1 MNDEQLIFE
10 KYLQTLNL
18 LSEAEYESRFKTSQ
32 GMGRTKF
39 TAREAG
45 KQSNQFHDAN
55 LGVALEMG
63 DYIDLTDKIPS
74 FNSKKLSQIVGV
86 RNDQPSI
93 FNHYSKEYGA
103 AHFGIIPMFKLPNVI
118 NRMRTL
124 ISSGGIKDKQFNQIK
139 QVLERAY
146 KEDEATA
153 DKYSETGYLPEW
165 RSYEE
170 YTDLTTG
177 KKRPAVLGGYSQ
189 KQAIT
194 KADGSTGYGPDVR
207 GLPEPLASNLTN
219 QYGKLAPERNIRL
232 STQGPPK
239 PGKPRK
245 SALATKEKDVERR
258 DELTKPTP
266 KKKKPAKEVSKESFI
281 RDDIAF

>member
-10 KYLQTLNL
+10 QYVQKLNL
-18 LSEAEYESRFKTSQ
+18 LSEAESELRFKTIQ
-32 GMGRTKF
+32 GMGRTKLTDKE
-39 TAREAG
+39 TAE
-45 KQSNQFHDAN
+45 QSNKFHDAN

-165 RSYEE
+165 RSYKE

-194 KADGSTGYGPDVR
+194 KADGSIGYGPDVR
-207 GLPEPLASNLTN
+207 GLPEPLASKLTN
-219 QYGKLAPERNIRL
+219 KYG
-232 STQGPPK
+232 
-239 PGKPRK
+239 
-245 SALATKEKDVERR
+245 
-258 DELTKPTP
+258 
-266 KKKKPAKEVSKESFI
+266 
-281 RDDIAF
+281 